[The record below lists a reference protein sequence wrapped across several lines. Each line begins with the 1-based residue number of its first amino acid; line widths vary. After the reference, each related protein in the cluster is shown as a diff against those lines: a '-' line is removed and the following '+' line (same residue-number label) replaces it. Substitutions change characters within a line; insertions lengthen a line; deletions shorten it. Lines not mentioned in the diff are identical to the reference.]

1 MIRVDGVRA
10 VVTDIE
16 GTTSSIAFVHEV
28 LFPYARA
35 RLSEF
40 VDGHHDEVAPILD
53 EVRATEGEL
62 SDEALVAVLRR
73 WIDEDR
79 KAPPLKT
86 LQGLI
91 WREGY
96 ESGEL
101 RGHMYD
107 DAVRNLRLWRAA
119 GLRLSIYS
127 SGSVQAQKLMFG
139 HSVAGDLTSLFAGYF
154 DTGVGP
160 KTGAESYGRIAA
172 ELGLEPGEILFLSDA
187 VAEISASRS
196 AGMQAVRIVRDGEPQ
211 PGEAASFD
219 EIEISGPP
227 AF

>member
-1 MIRVDGVRA
+1 MIRIDGVRA

-35 RLSEF
+35 RLAEF
-40 VDGHHDEVAPILD
+40 IVGHRDEVAPILN
-53 EVRATEGEL
+53 EVRAAEGEL
-62 SDEALVAVLRR
+62 SDDGLVAVLRR

-101 RGHMYD
+101 NGHMYD
-107 DAVRNLRLWRAA
+107 DAVQGLRRWRAA
-119 GLRLSIYS
+119 GLGLNIYS
-127 SGSVQAQKLMFG
+127 SGSVQAQRLMFG
-139 HSVAGDLTSLFAGYF
+139 HSVAGDLTSLFDGYF

-160 KTGAESYGRIAA
+160 KSGVDSYRRIAA
-172 ELGLEPGEILFLSDA
+172 ALELEPGEILFLSDTS
-187 VAEISASRS
+187 AEITAARS
-196 AGMQAVRIVRDGEPQ
+196 AGMQAVRIVRDSGPQ
-211 PGEAASFD
+211 PGETTSFD
-219 EIEISGPP
+219 EIELSCP
-227 AF
+227 